1 MHDIPEFELDQVARS
16 YGPRAKIALHG
27 SAPYALSLDNLR
39 DLSSTKLSPIDTE
52 LPLSY
57 APSLGSVELRKRL
70 AEIYSTDE
78 APLTENNVIITPG
91 SIMANYLVLSTTCTK
106 GDHVI
111 CQFPNYGPLYLLP
124 KYFGA
129 EVDFWVGKEERSW
142 KPDIEDLKALIGPNT
157 KAIILTNP
165 CNPTGTVL
173 GQEILGQIRD
183 LAKRHNITTFGD
195 EVFRPLFHDDTP
207 TPPSLISLGYSN
219 TISTGSVS
227 KAYSLPGIRIGWII
241 SPNTDILQRI
251 IAARDYTTLNVSRI
265 DDAIAL
271 FALSPD
277 VLPKIVAQILATQS
291 KNIEQYDQFVT
302 RNADRCKWVRP
313 RGGGTAFI
321 HLSGSDGKSIDEFA
335 FAEKLIKDFGVAV
348 IPASAGFSEEGV
360 ADYKGYLRLSLGQR
374 VEAVAEG
381 LRVIELAIQD
391 F

>member
-16 YGPRAKIALHG
+16 YGTRAKIALH
-27 SAPYALSLDNLR
+27 APFALSLNDLR

-52 LPLSY
+52 IPLSY

-70 AEIYSTDE
+70 AEIYSTE
-78 APLTENNVIITPG
+78 SAPLTEDNVIITPG

-129 EVDFWVGKEERSW
+129 EVDFWVAEEKKSW
-142 KPDIEDLKALIGPNT
+142 NPDIEELKALIRPNT

-173 GQEILGQIRD
+173 GQEILEQIRD
-183 LAKRHNITTFGD
+183 LAKRHNITIFGD
-195 EVFRPLFHDDTP
+195 EVFRPLFHDDTS
-207 TPPSLISLGYSN
+207 TPPSVISLRYSN

-241 SPNTDILQRI
+241 SPSRDILQRI

-271 FALSPD
+271 FALSKD
-277 VLPKIVAQILATQS
+277 VLPKIVGQILETQG
-291 KNIEQYDQFVT
+291 KNIEQYDQFVK
-302 RNADRCKWVRP
+302 RNSERCRWVRP
-313 RGGGTAFI
+313 QGGGTAFI
-321 HLSGSDGKSIDEFA
+321 HLSGSDGKSLDEVA
-335 FAEKLIKDFGVAV
+335 FAEKLIQDFGVAV
-348 IPASAGFSEEGV
+348 IPASAGFTEEGV

-374 VEAVAEG
+374 VDAVAEG
-381 LRVIELAIQD
+381 LRGIELAIQD
-391 F
+391 L

>member
-1 MHDIPEFELDQVARS
+1 
-16 YGPRAKIALHG
+16 
-27 SAPYALSLDNLR
+27 
-39 DLSSTKLSPIDTE
+39 
-52 LPLSY
+52 
-57 APSLGSVELRKRL
+57 
-70 AEIYSTDE
+70 
-78 APLTENNVIITPG
+78 
-91 SIMANYLVLSTTCTK
+91 MANYLVLSTTCTK

-129 EVDFWVGKEERSW
+129 EVEFWVGREDRSW
-142 KPDIEDLKALIGPNT
+142 NPDIEELRALIRPNT
-157 KAIILTNP
+157 KAIIPTNP

-173 GQEILGQIRD
+173 GQEILEQIRD
-183 LAKRHNITTFGD
+183 LAKKHNITVFGD

-207 TPPSLISLGYSN
+207 TPPSVVSLGYSN

-241 SPNTDILQRI
+241 SPNRDILQRI

-277 VLPKIVAQILATQS
+277 VLPKIIAQILETQG
-291 KNIEQYDQFVT
+291 KNIEQYDLFVK
-302 RNADRCKWVRP
+302 RNSDRCRWVRP

-321 HLSGSDGKSIDEFA
+321 HFSGSNGKSIDEVA
-335 FAEKLIKDFGVAV
+335 FAEKLIQDFGVAV
-348 IPASAGFSEEGV
+348 IPAGAGFSEEGV

-374 VEAVAEG
+374 VEAVAGG
-381 LRVIELAIQD
+381 LGAIELAIQD
-391 F
+391 L

>member
-1 MHDIPEFELDQVARS
+1 MHDIPEFGLDQVARS
-16 YGPRAKIALHG
+16 YGPKAKISLHG
-27 SAPYALSLDNLR
+27 SAPHALSLDNLR
-39 DLSSTKLSPIDTE
+39 DLSSTKLNPINTDI
-52 LPLSY
+52 PLSY
-57 APSLGSVELRKRL
+57 ASSLGSVELRKRL
-70 AEIYSTDE
+70 AEIYSTE
-78 APLTENNVIITPG
+78 TAPLTEDNVIITPG

-129 EVDFWVGKEERSW
+129 EVEFWVGKEERSW
-142 KPDIEDLKALIGPNT
+142 DLDIEELKALIRPNT

-165 CNPTGTVL
+165 CNPTGAVL
-173 GQEILGQIRD
+173 SQEILDQIRD
-183 LAKRHNITTFGD
+183 LAKEHNITIFGD
-195 EVFRPLFHDDTP
+195 EVFRPLFHDNTP
-207 TPPSLISLGYSN
+207 TPPSVISLGYRN

-241 SPNTDILQRI
+241 SPNKDTLQRI

-271 FALSPD
+271 FALSGD
-277 VLPKIVAQILATQS
+277 VLPKIVGQILETQG
-291 KNIEQYDQFVT
+291 KNIDQYDQFVQ
-302 RNADRCKWVRP
+302 RNSDRCRWVRP

-321 HLSGSDGKSIDEFA
+321 HFSGSDGKSIDEVA
-335 FAEKLIKDFGVAV
+335 FAEKLIEDFGVAV

-381 LRVIELAIQD
+381 LRAIESAIQG

>member
-1 MHDIPEFELDQVARS
+1 MHDIPEFELDRVARS

-27 SAPYALSLDNLR
+27 SAPHALSLDNLR
-39 DLSSTKLSPIDTE
+39 GLSSTKLSPIETNI
-52 LPLSY
+52 PLSY
-57 APSLGSVELRKRL
+57 APSLGSVELRKRV
-70 AEIYSTDE
+70 AEIYSTE
-78 APLTENNVIITPG
+78 SAPLTEDNVIITPG

-129 EVDFWVGKEERSW
+129 EVDFWVGREEESW
-142 KPDIEDLKALIGPNT
+142 NPDVEELRALIRPTT

-173 GQEILGQIRD
+173 GQEMLEQIRD
-183 LAKRHNITTFGD
+183 LAKKHNIAIFGD
-195 EVFRPLFHDDTP
+195 EVFRPLFHDNSQI
-207 TPPSLISLGYSN
+207 PPSFVSLGYSN
-219 TISTGSVS
+219 TITTGSVS

-241 SPNTDILQRI
+241 SPNRDILQRI

-277 VLPKIVAQILATQS
+277 VLPKIVAQILETQG
-291 KNIEQYDQFVT
+291 KNIDQYDQFVK
-302 RNADRCKWVRP
+302 RNSDRCRWVRP

-321 HLSGSDGKSIDEFA
+321 HFSGPNGKSIDEVA
-335 FAEKLIKDFGVAV
+335 FAEKLIQDFGVAV

-381 LRVIELAIQD
+381 LRAIQLAIQD